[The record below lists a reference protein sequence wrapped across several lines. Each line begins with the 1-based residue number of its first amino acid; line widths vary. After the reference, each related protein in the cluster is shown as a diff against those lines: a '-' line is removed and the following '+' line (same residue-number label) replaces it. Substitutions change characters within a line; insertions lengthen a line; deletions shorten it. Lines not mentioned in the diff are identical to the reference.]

1 MDVEEIRFEYAWRWF
16 DFHAKQRMQL
26 FNFFLIITGI
36 LANAY
41 VAAYRDR
48 LHFMTIAVSLLGVLQ
63 ACGFFVFDLRSRL
76 LTRFSE
82 DVLEKLERDWIFPE
96 SFAESHINQG
106 RRLSILLRDSEQN
119 MREGSGRARGLR
131 ELLKI
136 KTWIR
141 AIELFVGLAFLAA
154 LVTGLWESLA

>member
-1 MDVEEIRFEYAWRWF
+1 MEVEEIRFEYAWRWF

-41 VAAYRDR
+41 VAAYSSH

-63 ACGFFVFDLRSRL
+63 ACGFFVFDLRSRQ

-96 SFAESHINQG
+96 SFAESHLNRGQ
-106 RRLSILLRDSEQN
+106 RLSILLRDSEQN
-119 MREGSGRARGLR
+119 MREGSDRPRGLGG
-131 ELLKI
+131 LLKMKI
-136 KTWIR
+136 WIR
-141 AIELFVGLAFLAA
+141 TIELFVGLAFLAA
-154 LVTGLWESLA
+154 LVIGVLKSLA